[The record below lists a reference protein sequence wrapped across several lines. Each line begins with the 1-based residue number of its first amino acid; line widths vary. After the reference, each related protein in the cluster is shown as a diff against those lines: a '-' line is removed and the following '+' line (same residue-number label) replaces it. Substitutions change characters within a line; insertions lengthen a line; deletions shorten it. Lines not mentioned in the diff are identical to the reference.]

1 MSSAEGEPIPTQV
14 QSPEQNEAL
23 IRRFIED
30 VFNGHQLDGLDAF
43 LGDDIVSHWLGMETL
58 TGISAWKAGM
68 ADFIAAFPDIT
79 YRLDDCFFV
88 ADKGV
93 WRGTWHGSQHGDWAG
108 VAASGR
114 EATWTAVIIGRF
126 AGGKLVED
134 WVEFDRLGLF
144 QQLGAIP
151 LSR

>member
-1 MSSAEGEPIPTQV
+1 MSSGNGAPTTAQLPG
-14 QSPEQNEAL
+14 PEQNEAL
-23 IRRFIED
+23 IRRFVEV
-30 VFNGHQLDGLDAF
+30 VFNGHELDGLEAF
-43 LGDDIVSHWLGMETL
+43 LGEDIVSHWLGMETL
-58 TGISAWKAGM
+58 HGIAAWKAGM
-68 ADFIAAFPDIT
+68 ADFFAAFPDIS
-79 YRLDDCFFV
+79 YRLDDCFFA

-93 WRGTWHGSQHGDWAG
+93 WRGTWRGTQRGDWAG
-108 VAASGR
+108 VAAGGR
-114 EATWTAVIIGRF
+114 EATWTAVILGRF